1 MMARVRALTT
11 ASAVLVLLLA
21 GCSGGDDDKGSDA
34 LPSADELTSYF
45 EAVASYD
52 PARLGG
58 AADVA
63 QDGSPAAEYLAYLS
77 EYAASAV
84 AADQPVEPSEVERV
98 DGGYRACGGTG
109 EPDECVTWSDLEGE
123 DGELTDFTVNDV
135 DLDDSLVDLGD
146 QPPVESAGF
155 WTVQPDHAYRS
166 PQSGTLFVTVTVTAG
181 DVPVAPRPGLYIE
194 QDVILEG
201 VATRA
206 PAEVAAGDS
215 TPVVLAFP
223 DAQDAALDG
232 QVTFDLGLGGG
243 AGQGTDSVGFGLTA
257 PAP

>member
-1 MMARVRALTT
+1 MAPVRALTA

-21 GCSGGDDDKGSDA
+21 GCSGDDDDA
-34 LPSADELTSYF
+34 ADPLPSAAELTSYF

-58 AADVA
+58 AEDVA
-63 QDGSPAAEYLAYLS
+63 QDGSPAAEYLTYLS

-84 AADQPVEPSEVERV
+84 AADQPVAPSEVERV

-123 DGELTDFTVNDV
+123 DGRLTDFTVDDV
-135 DLDDSLVDLGD
+135 ALDDSLVDLGD
-146 QPPVESAGF
+146 QPPVESAGL

-194 QDVILEG
+194 QDVILKGIE
-201 VATRA
+201 TRA
-206 PAEVAAGDS
+206 PAEVAAGES

-232 QVTFDLGLGGG
+232 QVTFDLGLGGAGEG
-243 AGQGTDSVGFGLTA
+243 ADSVGFGLTA
-257 PAP
+257 PAA